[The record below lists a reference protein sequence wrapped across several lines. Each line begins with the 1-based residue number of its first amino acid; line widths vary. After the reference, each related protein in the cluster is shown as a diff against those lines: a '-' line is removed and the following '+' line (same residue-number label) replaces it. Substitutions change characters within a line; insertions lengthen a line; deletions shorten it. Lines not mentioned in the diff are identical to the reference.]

1 MAKKLTKFVFRS
13 SVLFVILF
21 FFFLF
26 LFSSSFLFILN
37 NTILAGTIVN
47 VGNKFI
53 SYVEN

>member
-1 MAKKLTKFVFRS
+1 MCGKKINKVCVSFVRFIRYS
-13 SVLFVILF
+13 

>member
-13 SVLFVILF
+13 SVFIRYS